1 MTKKI
6 YEYDLSGRKLQ
17 LETGEIAQFA
27 NGSVLVRYGDTTV
40 LSTVTASAQPREG
53 LDFFPLSVDYE
64 EKMYSVGKIPGGYL
78 KREGRP
84 SENAVLIGRSI
95 DRPLRPLFP
104 VGLRNEVVISN
115 LVLSV
120 DQDNSP
126 QVAALIGSAAALMIS
141 DIPWNGPLAGMQV
154 GIVDGEIIV
163 NPDNQ
168 QTQASDLDLF
178 VAGSAEKVCMIEAGA
193 NEVNEE
199 DMMAAIIAGH
209 KEITN
214 VCHLLQK
221 MQDEIGKEKFTFE
234 STSAPAEVFEA
245 AKEFLWDKMRAAVL
259 SEDKAVRDK
268 NLAELQEELSAHLTG
283 INEEWESW
291 TSQVLDMVQ
300 KAVVRDYL
308 FNEKKRV
315 DGRSLDEIRPL
326 SGAVDVLPRVHGSG
340 LFQRGQTQVLTVTTL
355 GTLSDCQRLD
365 GITEQERKRY
375 IHHYN
380 FPSYSVGEARSAR
393 SPGRRELGHGAL
405 AERALL
411 PVLPSEEDF
420 PYAIRNVSEIT
431 MSNGSTSQGA
441 VCSSTLALMASG
453 VPISKPVAGISS
465 GLIVNPEDDSDY
477 LVFMDIQG
485 IEDFFGD
492 MDFKVAGTSDGIT
505 AIQVDIKVDGL
516 SYDIIKDALELTRKG
531 RIQIIDEVILPTIP
545 QPREELSEWAPKIE
559 MIDVPADKIRE
570 IIGSGGKVI
579 RRIQEETGAEID
591 IEEDG
596 PIGHVYIASPNVK
609 AAAEAIKQ
617 IKAIALDPEPGT
629 VFEGVVTRLMPFGAF
644 VEIAPGK
651 EGLVHISKM
660 SWERTEKVEDVVEPG
675 QTVKVVVSEVDAQGR
690 LNLSM
695 RDLMEKPEG
704 FRGDSSDGGGR
715 RDRRDVD
722 RSSRGNR
729 DYKPRGESDR
739 RSGGRDSRPRNDDR
753 RSGGRDSRPQ
763 GDDRRSGRDSRPQ
776 GEDRRSGGR
785 DSRPQ
790 GEDRR
795 SGGRRDRRNENNNDN
810 RPAGGS
816 DQGQDNKD
824 PRSQRDF

>member
-17 LETGEIAQFA
+17 LEIGEIAQFA

-40 LSTVTASAQPREG
+40 LSTVTASAAPREG

-95 DRPLRPLFP
+95 DRALRPLFP
-104 VGLRNEVVISN
+104 DGLRNEVVISN

-126 QVAALIGSAAALMIS
+126 QVASFIGSSAALMIS
-141 DIPWNGPLAGMQV
+141 DIPWKGPLAGVQA
-154 GIVDGEIIV
+154 GIIDGEIIV
-163 NPDNQ
+163 NPNSEQ
-168 QTQASDLDLF
+168 SQASDLDLF
-178 VAGSAEKVCMIEAGA
+178 VAGSADKVCMIEAGA
-193 NEVNEE
+193 NEVSEE
-199 DMMAAIIAGH
+199 DMMSAIIAGH
-209 KEITN
+209 KEITA
-214 VCHLLQK
+214 VCHLLQQ
-221 MQDEIGKEKFTFE
+221 MQDEVGKEKFSIE
-234 STSAPAEVFEA
+234 VTSAPTEVFEA
-245 AKEFLWDKMRAAVL
+245 ANAFLWDKMRTAVL
-259 SEDKAVRDK
+259 SKNKAERDE
-268 NLAELQEELSAHLTG
+268 NLAKLREELNEHLIG
-283 INEEWESW
+283 INEEWETW
-291 TSQVLDMVQ
+291 TSEVLDMVE

-315 DGRSLDEIRPL
+315 DGRALDEIRPL
-326 SGAVDVLPRVHGSG
+326 SSAVDVLPRVHGSG
-340 LFQRGQTQVLTVTTL
+340 VFQRGQTQVLTVTTL
-355 GTLSDCQRLD
+355 GTLSDSQRLD

-380 FPSYSVGEARSAR
+380 FPAYSVGEARSAR

-441 VCSSTLALMASG
+441 VCSSTLALMAAG

-465 GLIVNPEDDSDY
+465 GLIVNPQDDTDY

-492 MDFKVAGTSDGIT
+492 MDFKVAGTNDGIT

-516 SYDIIKDALELTRKG
+516 SYDIIRDALELTRKG
-531 RIQIIDEVILPTIP
+531 RLQIINETILSTI
-545 QPREELSEWAPKIE
+545 QEPRAELSEWAPKIE
-559 MIDVPADKIRE
+559 MVDIPADKIRE
-570 IIGSGGKVI
+570 VIGSGGKVI

-596 PIGHVYIASPNVK
+596 PIGHVYIASPNLK

-617 IKAIALDPEPGT
+617 IKAIALDPEPGA

-675 QTVKVVVSEVDAQGR
+675 QTVQVVVTEVDAQGR

-704 FRGDSSDGGGR
+704 YRGGSSDQDGR
-715 RDRRDVD
+715 RDRRNVD
-722 RSSRGNR
+722 RSSSHAGR
-729 DYKPRGESDR
+729 DSKPRSGSA
-739 RSGGRDSRPRNDDR
+739 RSGGRDSK
-753 RSGGRDSRPQ
+753 
-763 GDDRRSGRDSRPQ
+763 PQ

-785 DSRPQ
+785 KDS
-790 GEDRR
+790 
-795 SGGRRDRRNENNNDN
+795 RNENNNDSWADRDSEQN
-810 RPAGGS
+810 DRDKG
-816 DQGQDNKD
+816 

>member
-17 LETGEIAQFA
+17 LEIGEMAQFA
-27 NGSVLVRYGDTTV
+27 NGSVLVRYGDTTI
-40 LSTVTASAQPREG
+40 LSTVTASAKPREG

-64 EKMYSVGKIPGGYL
+64 EKMYSIGKIPGGYL

-95 DRPLRPLFP
+95 DRALRPLFP
-104 VGLRNEVVISN
+104 EGLRNDVIISN

-120 DQDNSP
+120 DHDNSP
-126 QVAALIGSAAALMIS
+126 QVAAFIGSSAALMIS
-141 DIPWNGPLAGMQV
+141 DIPWDGPLAGMQV
-154 GIVDGEIIV
+154 GIVDDEIIV
-163 NPDNQ
+163 NPDNE
-168 QTQASDLDLF
+168 QTKASTLDLF
-178 VAGSAEKVCMIEAGA
+178 VAGSKDKVCMIEAGA
-193 NEVNEE
+193 NEVTED
-199 DMMAAIIAGH
+199 DMMGAIIAGH
-209 KEITN
+209 KEIAN
-214 VCHLLQK
+214 VCNLLQQ
-221 MQDEIGKEKFTFE
+221 MQDEIGKEKFSFE
-234 STSAPAEVFEA
+234 AGSVPTEVFEVA
-245 AKEFLWDKMRAAVL
+245 REFLWDKMRAAVL
-259 SEDKAVRDK
+259 SADKAVRDE
-268 NLAELQEELSAHLTG
+268 NLSKLNEELHEHLTG
-283 INEEWESW
+283 MNEEWDSW
-291 TSQVLDMVQ
+291 TSEVLDMVQ

-308 FNEKKRV
+308 FHEKKRV
-315 DGRSLDEIRPL
+315 DGRALDEIRPL

-365 GITEQERKRY
+365 GIIEQDRKRY

-380 FPSYSVGEARSAR
+380 FPSYSVGEARPSR

-411 PVLPSEEDF
+411 PVLPSEDDF

-441 VCSSTLALMASG
+441 VCSSTLALMAAG

-465 GLIVNPEDDSDY
+465 GLIVNPQDDTDY

-492 MDFKVAGTSDGIT
+492 MDFKVAGTGDGIT

-516 SYDIIKDALELTRKG
+516 SYDMIRDALELTRKG
-531 RIQIIDEVILPTIP
+531 RLQIINETILPTISE
-545 QPREELSEWAPKIE
+545 PRAELSEWAPKIE
-559 MIDVPADKIRE
+559 MIDIPADKIRE
-570 IIGSGGKVI
+570 VIGSGGKVI

-596 PIGHVYIASPNVK
+596 PIGHVYIASPNLK

-675 QTVKVVVSEVDAQGR
+675 QTVQVIVSEVDAQGR

-704 FRGDSSDGGGR
+704 YRGGSSDQEGR

-729 DYKPRGESDR
+729 DYEPRRDSGR
-739 RSGGRDSRPRNDDR
+739 RSGGRDSRSRDDSR
-753 RSGGRDSRPQ
+753 RSGGQDSRQQ
-763 GDDRRSGRDSRPQ
+763 GG
-776 GEDRRSGGR
+776 
-785 DSRPQ
+785 
-790 GEDRR
+790 DRR
-795 SGGRRDRRNENNNDN
+795 SGGRRDRRNENNDF
-810 RPAGGS
+810 GDTKGS
-816 DQGQDNKD
+816 EQNQRDKD